1 MKKPK
6 QPKAQGKDRGVALA
20 KLHHTLATEQK
31 QQNLAAAQA
40 KAGAV

>member
-20 KLHHTLATEQK
+20 KLHPLATEQK